1 MMKDNPD
8 MNTSDASR
16 QITYSWNLMT
26 DQEKRKYKEK
36 ERADEQ
42 RYQDELKIFLEKS
55 QAEGWN
61 IDGTAKAQPFKMWE
75 GG

>member
-8 MNTSDASR
+8 MNTSDASW

-61 IDGTAKAQPFKMWE
+61 IDGTTKAQPFKMWE